1 MTCEQIAQLLPDY
14 LQDSLEPEQRNVLED
29 HLQGCEQCRDE
40 VAIWQRL
47 ALLPE
52 ERPGPA
58 LTARFKAMLEAYEE
72 GRWEHRQL
80 VRERKKLFPSFSG
93 GDWLRMPAVGLAW
106 AVLLVT
112 AGFVAGRTLSPPH
125 VSDPQMA
132 KLQSELTDTRR
143 LVTLSLL
150 QQRSA
155 SERLQAIAQATAWS
169 ITEQHADPKVLGA
182 LLHTLR
188 SDSSVDVRLA
198 AVDAL
203 GHYHK
208 QPEVRKGLVDALQTQ
223 QSPLV
228 QVALIDLM
236 VELKDPSV
244 IQQLKKLEQDPRVN
258 SEVRQRAQWGIRQL
272 T

>member
-14 LQDSLEPEQRNVLED
+14 LQESLAADQRKTVEG
-29 HLQGCEQCRDE
+29 HLQSCQQCREE
-40 VAIWQRL
+40 VALWQKL

-52 ERPGPA
+52 EQPGTGLRP
-58 LTARFKAMLEAYEE
+58 RFNAMLDAYQE
-72 GRWEHRQL
+72 GRGVQGQPVKQKRNIL
-80 VRERKKLFPSFSG
+80 RGFFSG
-93 GDWLRMPAVGLAW
+93 GWMQMPAAGLAW
-106 AVLLVT
+106 AVLLLVV
-112 AGFVAGRTLSPPH
+112 GFVAGRSVNRPNPT
-125 VSDPQMA
+125 DQQMA
-132 KLQSELTDTRR
+132 KLQEELTNTRQ

-169 ITEQHADPKVLGA
+169 ISEKHPDPRVLGA
-182 LLHTLR
+182 LMHTLS
-188 SDSSVDVRLA
+188 SDNNVDVRLA

-203 GHYHK
+203 GRFPNDP
-208 QPEVRKGLVDALQTQ
+208 QVRQGLVDALQGQ

-236 VELKDPSV
+236 VELKDASAV
-244 IQQLKKLEQDPRVN
+244 QQLRKFEQDPGVN
-258 SEVRQRAQWGIRQL
+258 PTVRQRAQWGIRQL